1 MIERIIKR
9 DGREVP
15 FEIDKISTAIYKA
28 AEAIGGHNRGVAEEL
43 AKQVEDYIEKEEKIS
58 TPTVEHIQDVVERT
72 LIESGHSRTAKEYIL
87 YRADRTRHREMNTRL
102 MKIYEDLTFKA
113 AKDNDIKRE
122 NANIDGD
129 TAMGTMLKYGSEGAK
144 QFYEMYILDPAH
156 AKAHREGDIHIHDL
170 DFLTLTTTCCQIDLD
185 KLFTGG
191 FSTGHG
197 FLREPNDI
205 ASYSALACIAIQS
218 NQNDQHG
225 GQSIPNFDYAMAK
238 GVIKTY
244 QRIYRQNMARAI
256 EIMEDAEDASALS
269 KEIMAAA
276 TEKSA
281 GAIPKLEDGEAYME
295 AELQILTDKFGAKSA
310 EKIQKFAF
318 KHAGVETDRA
328 TYQAMEAFVHNLNT
342 MHSRAGAQIPFS
354 SINYGMDTTPEGRMV
369 IKNVLLATE
378 AGLGNGETPIF
389 PIHIFK
395 VKEGVNYNPGE
406 PNYDL
411 FKLACRVSAKRLFPN
426 FSFIDAPYNLQYYK
440 PGHPETEVA
449 YMGCRTRVM
458 ANSYDPTREIVNGR
472 GNLSFTSV
480 NLPRIAILS
489 NHNIDFFFEQL
500 DRKIDLV
507 IDQLLDRF
515 ELQAQ
520 KKARNYPFLMQQGI
534 WLDSDNL
541 KPDDEVREVL
551 KHGTLTMGFIGL
563 AETLKALTGYHHGE
577 SKEAQNLG
585 LEIVGYMRQRM
596 DQATKKHGMNFS
608 LIATPAE
615 GLSGRFVRM
624 DAEKFGKIPGVTD
637 REYYTNSFHIPVY
650 YDISAWDKIKLEA
663 PYHALTNGGHISYVE
678 LDGDP
683 TENLHAFEQVVR
695 CMKESGIGYGSI
707 NHPVDRDPVCGYTGI
722 IGDTCP
728 LCGRSEHDGH
738 ENFER
743 IRRITGYLVGTVD
756 RFNNAKK
763 AEVRDRVKHSLGT
776 GCGTMEQV

>member
-295 AELQILTDKFGAKSA
+295 AELQILTDKFGAESA

-318 KHAGVETDRA
+318 KHAGAETDRA

-369 IKNVLLATE
+369 IRNVLLATE

-615 GLSGRFVRM
+615 GLSGRFGRM

-683 TENLHAFEQVVR
+683 TENLDAFEQVVR

>member
-295 AELQILTDKFGAKSA
+295 AELQILTDKFGAESA
-310 EKIQKFAF
+310 EKIQKFSF
-318 KHAGVETDRA
+318 KHAGAETDRA

-369 IKNVLLATE
+369 IRNVLLATE

-596 DQATKKHGMNFS
+596 DQATK
-608 LIATPAE
+608 
-615 GLSGRFVRM
+615 
-624 DAEKFGKIPGVTD
+624 
-637 REYYTNSFHIPVY
+637 
-650 YDISAWDKIKLEA
+650 
-663 PYHALTNGGHISYVE
+663 
-678 LDGDP
+678 
-683 TENLHAFEQVVR
+683 
-695 CMKESGIGYGSI
+695 
-707 NHPVDRDPVCGYTGI
+707 
-722 IGDTCP
+722 
-728 LCGRSEHDGH
+728 
-738 ENFER
+738 
-743 IRRITGYLVGTVD
+743 
-756 RFNNAKK
+756 
-763 AEVRDRVKHSLGT
+763 
-776 GCGTMEQV
+776 